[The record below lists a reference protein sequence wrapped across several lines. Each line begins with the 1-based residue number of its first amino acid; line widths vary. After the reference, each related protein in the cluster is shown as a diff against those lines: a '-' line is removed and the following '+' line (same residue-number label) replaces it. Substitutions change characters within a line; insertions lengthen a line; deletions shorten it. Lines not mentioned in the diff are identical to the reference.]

1 MPRPCRF
8 LVAPLVIA
16 ACTASPAATPPPSP
30 ALSPNETISIRISE
44 GTALAFDVARDGRIV
59 FDLLGQL
66 WEFDGRGGPARALTD
81 AVRDTAEDLDPAYS
95 PDGERIVFRAERR
108 GRTGLWMLERDG
120 AAPRQLTQLSN
131 PDGFDGSAAWSPDGR
146 TVAFSR
152 VAPLGEGG
160 TEWASTIELL
170 DPEEPTPRTLRIEGV
185 PSPRVRDPA
194 WHPDGERIAFVE
206 AMPRAGAGGRLWIV
220 SRNGGAAIPL
230 TGEGT
235 TLYAPAFAPDG
246 KRVAFFAR
254 DSAGAVQVWVQDV
267 GAQGGRAVRLTAHDD
282 VSPTRIR
289 WAADGEHVVYAAD
302 GRLWRHPASGS
313 GPTEIPFVAALT
325 FERPR
330 RELPQAHFPAPGRE
344 EPVRAFAGLALAPD
358 AGRIAMIALGK
369 LWVMPIGGRPRAV
382 TDLPPS
388 ARYLT
393 WSSDDVLAWSA
404 GPFGEEDIHAIDLSS
419 GETRRVTTLAGREVF
434 PAFSPDGEHLAFVH
448 QGPSGAAKLMV
459 ARAEARNLGDASR
472 LTQLDSLEL
481 GWTASSADVPV
492 WSPRSDA
499 LLRTSGGWS
508 PVSPTLGIETRLD
521 GARREIAGFPDAPLY
536 LRWTRDGLAYL
547 RHARLWLAPLGA
559 DGARQPAPIGDDPAM
574 FLTSSADGTLLY
586 VSEGG
591 LRLRAPNGGE
601 RVLGWPLSYTPPVA
615 KSLVIRNA
623 RVIDGSGIP
632 ATAPR
637 DILIEAGRV
646 AAIAPVGTFDA
657 PAPGEGTRE
666 VLDAAGGFVMPGL
679 IDLHAHLYRP
689 DVLPGFL
696 YFGVTTLRD
705 QGAPLGPLVS
715 YAEGVASGA
724 FAGPRLG
731 YGGFQLYTDWA
742 WDTEDGLGVEPEADS
757 GHAVR
762 SVALAAIFGAQHVK
776 TRTFRRWDINAR
788 LVAEAHRRGLR
799 ATGHCAHPLPLVAA
813 GMDAQEHVGFCPLRG
828 GGRVYE
834 DIVQLYRTAGIA
846 VVPTISYTAFAA
858 RLDRPSLLEDDA
870 EVRAF
875 LPEVASFGWMLGMDP
890 KRRSDLERT
899 ARAARDATRTLA
911 RAGVTIGT
919 GTDIWQL
926 PTGVHME
933 MEELVAAGLSPLEAI
948 RAATWNAARILGAEQ
963 HLGTIGVGKV
973 ADLVILDRD
982 PTVDIRNTR
991 RIVQVIQGGAVV
1003 DRPSLRAAYR

>member
-1 MPRPCRF
+1 
-8 LVAPLVIA
+8 
-16 ACTASPAATPPPSP
+16 
-30 ALSPNETISIRISE
+30 
-44 GTALAFDVARDGRIV
+44 
-59 FDLLGQL
+59 
-66 WEFDGRGGPARALTD
+66 
-81 AVRDTAEDLDPAYS
+81 
-95 PDGERIVFRAERR
+95 
-108 GRTGLWMLERDG
+108 
-120 AAPRQLTQLSN
+120 
-131 PDGFDGSAAWSPDGR
+131 
-146 TVAFSR
+146 
-152 VAPLGEGG
+152 
-160 TEWASTIELL
+160 
-170 DPEEPTPRTLRIEGV
+170 EPTSRTLRIEGL
-185 PSPRVRDPA
+185 PSARVRDPA

-206 AMPRAGAGGRLWIV
+206 AMPRVGAGGRLWIV
-220 SRNGGAAIPL
+220 SRNGGRATPL

-235 TLYAPAFAPDG
+235 TLYAPVFAPDG
-246 KRVAFFAR
+246 RRVAYFAR

-267 GAQGGRAVRLTAHDD
+267 GVQGGRAVQLTSHED
-282 VSPTRIR
+282 VAPTRIR
-289 WAADGEHVVYAAD
+289 WAPDGDHVVYAAD
-302 GRLWRHPASGS
+302 GRLWRRPAAAGRPS
-313 GPTEIPFVAALT
+313 EIPFVAALR

-330 RELPQAHFPAPGRE
+330 RALPQAHFPAPGRQ
-344 EPVRAFAGLALAPD
+344 EPVHAFAGLALAPD

-382 TDLPPS
+382 TELPPS

-419 GETRRVTTLAGREVF
+419 GATRRVTALAGREVF
-434 PAFSPDGEHLAFVH
+434 PAFSPDGDHLAFVH
-448 QGPSGAAKLMV
+448 QGAAGAARLMV
-459 ARAEARNLGDASR
+459 APAGARNLADASR
-472 LTQLDSLEL
+472 IALLDSLEL

-492 WSPRSDA
+492 WSPQSDA

-508 PVSPTLGIETRLD
+508 PVAPTVGIETRLD
-521 GARREIAGFPDAPLY
+521 GGRREIAGFPDAPLY
-536 LRWTRDGLAYL
+536 LRWTRDGLAFV
-547 RHARLWLAPLGA
+547 RHARLWLAPFGADSAQQPTPLGA
-559 DGARQPAPIGDDPAM
+559 DPAM

-591 LRLRAPNGGE
+591 LRLRGSNGGE
-601 RVLGWPLSYTPPVA
+601 RLLGWPLAYTPPVA
-615 KSLVIRNA
+615 KSLLIRNA
-623 RVIDGSGIP
+623 RVIDGTGIP

-646 AAIAPVGTFDA
+646 SAIAAVGTFDA
-657 PAPGEGTRE
+657 RAPQAGSGE
-666 VLDAAGGFVMPGL
+666 VLDVQGGFVMPGL

-696 YFGVTTLRD
+696 YFGVMTLRD

-742 WDTEDGLGVEPEADS
+742 WDTEDGLGVEPEADP

-762 SVALAAIFGAQHVK
+762 SVALAALFGAQHVK

-813 GMDAQEHVGFCPLRG
+813 GMDAQEHVGFCPPRG
-828 GGRVYE
+828 GGRMY
-834 DIVQLYRTAGIA
+834 DDLVQLYRAAGIA

-858 RLDRPSLLEDDA
+858 RLERPSLLEADA

-875 LPEVASFGWMLGMDP
+875 LPEVASFGWMLGMDRG
-890 KRRSDLERT
+890 RRGDLERT

-926 PTGVHME
+926 PTGVHLE

-948 RAATWNAARILGAEQ
+948 RAATWNAARILGADQ
-963 HLGTIGVGKV
+963 DLGTVAPGRI
-973 ADLVILDRD
+973 ADLVIVDRD
-982 PTVDIRNTR
+982 PTADIRNSR
-991 RIVQVIQGGAVV
+991 RITHVIQGGRVV
-1003 DRPSLRAAYR
+1003 DRRALRGVYR